1 MQKEK
6 ECQFDH
12 FKYQHYNFQYER
24 EKSVSIQQEVS
35 TKLHKLQQRRW
46 QMGMFQLIAP

>member
-12 FKYQHYNFQYER
+12 FKYQHYNFQFER
-24 EKSVSIQQEVS
+24 GRKKSVSIQQEVS

-46 QMGMFQLIAP
+46 QMFQLIAP